1 MTFFRFQ
8 QSAAIL
14 ILSASLS
21 AVPSLAQATNTQ
33 TANAQAPQNPAA
45 MAPVNGKVIE
55 DIVAR
60 VNDQIITQS
69 DYDRAAEQLD
79 GEAKQQAIPARE
91 LQQKQADLLRDLI
104 DKQLLLSKGKELGIT
119 GETELIKR
127 LDGIRKQNH
136 LDSLEDL
143 EKAAQ
148 QQGVSYE
155 DFKANIRDSI
165 ITEQVVRDEVGR
177 HITMSPTDVQK
188 YFKDHE
194 TEFAQPESVTL
205 NEILIP
211 TPAQAG
217 AEGADT
223 AQVAA
228 AQAQAEAIEAKLAA
242 GAKFE
247 DLAKPAPTDPTAP
260 KSVNLGEYHRGQ
272 LAKEIEDKAFALNAG
287 QYTQP
292 IRTKQGFII
301 LQAAQHQL
309 GGDASFKQVEPQVE
323 EALFMERMQPA
334 LRVYLTKLREE
345 AFVDLKPGVVDTGA
359 SGNEMRLTYSAY
371 TPPAEKKK
379 KKFARSRFR
388 GRERS
393 TAAPATTQTAAAQ
406 TPAATTSG
414 ATTPGANTATPGGA
428 GAATPGAATATTGAT
443 TAATAPAT
451 AATGDSKPATQQA
464 SNNDQ
469 NVQKPGKKE
478 KIRYGQAPR
487 ESLPA
492 SSQVATANVPSGRDA
507 NPSVTTPE
515 TRYVNPDG
523 TVSGTSPEA
532 NERKTRLSNR
542 PTVKKV
548 KKDKSDGDAPAPQT
562 PEDLASQKVQNAPL
576 GLADQA
582 DQKKPKPKGD
592 KTRLADKQK
601 QPDETPAPYLGKP
614 APAGTQ
620 PPASGTSQPAA
631 GPDTSQPAPSTGPP
645 SATPPAAQQP

>member
-1 MTFFRFQ
+1 MSRPMTFFRFQ

-33 TANAQAPQNPAA
+33 TANAQTPQNPAA
-45 MAPVNGKVIE
+45 MAPVNGKVVE

-60 VNDQIITQS
+60 VNDQIITQT

-228 AQAQAEAIEAKLAA
+228 AQAQAEAMEAKLAA

-247 DLAKPAPTDPTAP
+247 DLAKPAPTDPAAP

-272 LAKEIEDKAFALNAG
+272 LAKEIEDKAFVLNAG
-287 QYTQP
+287 QHTQP

-301 LQAAQHQL
+301 LQVTQHQL

-345 AFVDLKPGVVDTGA
+345 AFIDLKPGVVDTGA

-388 GRERS
+388 GRQRS
-393 TAAPATTQTAAAQ
+393 TAAPATKQTAAAQ
-406 TPAATTSG
+406 SPSATTPS
-414 ATTPGANTATPGGA
+414 ATTPGASTAI
-428 GAATPGAATATTGAT
+428 PGAA
-443 TAATAPAT
+443 TAATAPA
-451 AATGDSKPATQQA
+451 SKPATQQA
-464 SNNDQ
+464 SNEEK
-469 NVQKPGKKE
+469 VQKPGKKE
-478 KIRYGQAPR
+478 KIRFGQAPR

-492 SSQVATANVPSGRDA
+492 SAQVATANAPSGSD
-507 NPSVTTPE
+507 NPSVTTPD

-523 TVSGTSPEA
+523 TVSSTAPAE

-542 PTVKKV
+542 PPVKKV
-548 KKDKSDGDAPAPQT
+548 KKDKSDPNAPPPPT

-582 DQKKPKPKGD
+582 TDQKKPKPKGD
-592 KTRLADKQK
+592 KTRYADRPK

-614 APAGTQ
+614 APASTQ
-620 PPASGTSQPAA
+620 PPASGAPASRLLA
-631 GPDTSQPAPSTGPP
+631 PP

>member
-1 MTFFRFQ
+1 MTLFRFQ
-8 QSAAIL
+8 QSTAIL
-14 ILSASLS
+14 ILGASLS
-21 AVPSLAQATNTQ
+21 AVPSLAQATNSQ

-45 MAPVNGKVIE
+45 MAPVNGKVVE

-79 GEAKQQAIPARE
+79 AEAKQQAIPARE
-91 LQQKQADLLRDLI
+91 LQAKQADLLRDLI

-127 LDGIRKQNH
+127 LDAIRKQNH

-177 HITMSPTDVQK
+177 HIAMSPTDVQK

-205 NEILIP
+205 DEILIP
-211 TPAQAG
+211 TPAQ
-217 AEGADT
+217 EGADA

-242 GAKFE
+242 GAKF
-247 DLAKPAPTDPTAP
+247 DALAKPAPTDPTAP
-260 KSVNLGEYHRGQ
+260 KSVALGEYHRGQ
-272 LAKEIEDKAFALNAG
+272 LAKEIEDKAFALSAG
-287 QYTQP
+287 QHTQP

-301 LQAAQHQL
+301 LQATQHQL

-323 EALFMERMQPA
+323 EALFLERMQPA
-334 LRVYLTKLREE
+334 LRTYLTKLREE
-345 AFVDLKPGVVDTGA
+345 AFIDLKPGVVDTGA

-379 KKFARSRFR
+379 KKFARTRFR
-388 GRERS
+388 GRQRS
-393 TAAPATTQTAAAQ
+393 TAAPATTQAAA
-406 TPAATTSG
+406 TH
-414 ATTPGANTATPGGA
+414 TPGATASGS
-428 GAATPGAATATTGAT
+428 
-443 TAATAPAT
+443 TAPAASTVAT
-451 AATGDSKPATQQA
+451 AAPAPASKPTTQQA
-464 SNNDQ
+464 SNEEK
-469 NVQKPGKKE
+469 VQKPGKKE
-478 KIRYGQAPR
+478 KIRFGQAPR

-492 SSQVATANVPSGRDA
+492 SSQVAASNVPSGSNA

-523 TVSGTSPEA
+523 TVSSTEPA
-532 NERKTRLSNR
+532 VNERKTRLSNR
-542 PTVKKV
+542 PPVKKV
-548 KKDKSDGDAPAPQT
+548 KKDKSNADAPPPAS

-582 DQKKPKPKGD
+582 TNQKKPKPKGD
-592 KTRLADKQK
+592 KTRYADRPK
-601 QPDETPAPYLGKP
+601 QPDQTPAPYLGKP
-614 APAGTQ
+614 APAASQ
-620 PPASGTSQPAA
+620 PPASGTSQPA
-631 GPDTSQPAPSTGPP
+631 PAANPP
-645 SATPPAAQQP
+645 SPTTPPAGQQP

>member
-1 MTFFRFQ
+1 MSRPMTFFKFQ
-8 QSAAIL
+8 QSAAIF
-14 ILSASLS
+14 ILSSSLS
-21 AVPSLAQATNTQ
+21 AVPTLAQATTQ
-33 TANAQAPQNPAA
+33 TANAQTPPNPAA
-45 MAPVNGKVIE
+45 LAPVNGKVVE

-79 GEAKQQAIPARE
+79 QESKQQAIPPRE
-91 LQQKQADLLRDLI
+91 LQQKQADLLRDQI
-104 DKQLLLSKGKELGIT
+104 DQQLLLSKGKELGIT

-127 LDGIRKQNH
+127 LDEIRKQNH

-155 DFKANIRDSI
+155 DFKANIRNSI
-165 ITEQVVRDEVGR
+165 ITQQVVRDEVGR
-177 HITMSPTDVQK
+177 HISMSPADVQS
-188 YFKDHE
+188 YFKQHE
-194 TEFAQPESVTL
+194 SEFAQPESVTL

-211 TPAQAG
+211 TPAPAG
-217 AEGADT
+217 GEGADA

-260 KSVNLGEYHRGQ
+260 KSVTLGEYRRGM

-301 LQAAQHQL
+301 LQATQHQL
-309 GGDASFKQVEPQVE
+309 GGDASFKQIEPQVE
-323 EALFMERMQPA
+323 EALFLERMQPA

-345 AFVDLKPGVVDTGA
+345 AYIELKPGAVDTGA

-379 KKFARSRFR
+379 KKFARTRFR
-388 GRERS
+388 GRQNS
-393 TAAPATTQTAAAQ
+393 TPAPATTHTAAAQ
-406 TPAATTSG
+406 NSGAATPS
-414 ATTPGANTATPGGA
+414 
-428 GAATPGAATATTGAT
+428 AATPGAATAGATTTGAK
-443 TAATAPAT
+443 TAGASTAT
-451 AATGDSKPATQQA
+451 TQQA

-478 KIRYGQAPR
+478 KIRFGQAPR
-487 ESLPA
+487 ESLP
-492 SSQVATANVPSGRDA
+492 SSQVATANAPAVGPDT
-507 NPSVTTPE
+507 NPTVTTPE

-523 TVSGTSPEA
+523 TVSGATASEPD
-532 NERKTRLSNR
+532 RKTRLSNR
-542 PTVKKV
+542 PPVKKV
-548 KKDKSDGDAPAPQT
+548 KKNKSGSDSDTSSQPT
-562 PEDLASQKVQNAPL
+562 PEELASQKVQNAPL
-576 GLADQA
+576 GLADQTA
-582 DQKKPKPKGD
+582 AQKKAKQKGEKTRYADKPKE
-592 KTRLADKQK
+592 
-601 QPDETPAPYLGKP
+601 PDQTPAPYLGKP
-614 APAGTQ
+614 ANGDTQ
-620 PPASGTSQPAA
+620 PPAPA
-631 GPDTSQPAPSTGPP
+631 TSQPAPATGPP
-645 SATPPAAQQP
+645 GATPPTGQQP

>member
-1 MTFFRFQ
+1 MTSPKFR
-8 QSAAIL
+8 QSTAIL
-14 ILSASLS
+14 ILSASLG

-33 TANAQAPQNPAA
+33 TANAQTPQNPAA
-45 MAPVNGKVIE
+45 LAPVNGKVVE

-104 DKQLLLSKGKELGIT
+104 DQQLLLSKGKELGIT
-119 GETELIKR
+119 GETELIKQ
-127 LDGIRKQNH
+127 LDNIRKQNH

-155 DFKANIRDSI
+155 DFKANIRNRI

-177 HITMSPTDVQK
+177 HITMSPAEAQR
-188 YFKDHE
+188 YFKEHE
-194 TEFAQPESVTL
+194 SEFAQPESVTL

-217 AEGADT
+217 TEGADP

-260 KSVNLGEYHRGQ
+260 KSVVLGEYRRGM
-272 LAKEIEDKAFALNAG
+272 LGKEFEDKVFALNAG
-287 QYTQP
+287 QHTQP

-301 LQAAQHQL
+301 LQVTQHTL
-309 GGDASFKQVEPQVE
+309 GGDASYKQVEPQVE

-345 AFVDLKPGVVDTGA
+345 AYVELKPGVVDTGA

-371 TPPAEKKK
+371 TPPPPKKK
-379 KKFARSRFR
+379 KKFARARFR
-388 GRERS
+388 GRDRSTAASAAQAASAQTPAAPATGAS
-393 TAAPATTQTAAAQ
+393 TAAPAA
-406 TPAATTSG
+406 G
-414 ATTPGANTATPGGA
+414 ATQASAAGTATGA
-428 GAATPGAATATTGAT
+428 KTAT
-443 TAATAPAT
+443 
-451 AATGDSKPATQQA
+451 TQQA
-464 SNNDQ
+464 SNNAQ
-469 NVQKPGKKE
+469 NVEKPGKKE
-478 KIRYGQAPR
+478 KIRFGQAPR

-492 SSQVATANVPSGRDA
+492 SQVATSSVPSVGPDT
-507 NPSVTTPE
+507 NPTVTTPE

-523 TVSGTSPEA
+523 TITGAPAPV
-532 NERKTRLSNR
+532 NEKKTRLSNR
-542 PTVKKV
+542 PPVKKV
-548 KKDKSDGDAPAPQT
+548 KKDKSGTADAPPPPT
-562 PEDLASQKVQNAPL
+562 PEDLASQKVQDAPL
-576 GLADQA
+576 GLADQTA
-582 DQKKPKPKGD
+582 AQKKAKQKGEKTRYSAKPKE
-592 KTRLADKQK
+592 
-601 QPDETPAPYLGKP
+601 PDQTPAPYLGKP
-614 APAGTQ
+614 APASTQ
-620 PPASGTSQPAA
+620 PPASGASQPAA
-631 GPDTSQPAPSTGPP
+631 APETSQPAPATAPP
-645 SATPPAAQQP
+645 SPATPPGAQP